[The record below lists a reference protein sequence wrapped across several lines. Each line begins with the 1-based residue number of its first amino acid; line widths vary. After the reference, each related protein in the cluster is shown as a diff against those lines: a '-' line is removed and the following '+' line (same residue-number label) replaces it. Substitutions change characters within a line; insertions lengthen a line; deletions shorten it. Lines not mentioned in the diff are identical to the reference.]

1 MGRGVAIVMRANLPY
16 GRMDSGAHG
25 DRMTHYIVHAM
36 VISNKRRDTSH
47 KHDLLDDNIYPC
59 HNNPSIKQS
68 WSTDMTRKKLSDQQV
83 LEIRQRAAE
92 GVTARTMAQELKV
105 SAETIRRIVRRET
118 RLTAEAEVGREMVE
132 ELEN

>member
-1 MGRGVAIVMRANLPY
+1 MGRGAAIIMRANLPY
-16 GRMDSGAHG
+16 GRMDSGPHG
-25 DRMTHYIVHAM
+25 GRMAHYIVHAM
-36 VISNKRRDTSH
+36 VISNKRDTSH
-47 KHDLLDDNIYPC
+47 KHNLLDDNTYPC
-59 HNNPSIKQS
+59 HNTPSIKQS
-68 WSTDMTRKKLSDQQV
+68 WSTDMTMKKLSDQQV

>member
-1 MGRGVAIVMRANLPY
+1 
-16 GRMDSGAHG
+16 
-25 DRMTHYIVHAM
+25 
-36 VISNKRRDTSH
+36 
-47 KHDLLDDNIYPC
+47 
-59 HNNPSIKQS
+59 
-68 WSTDMTRKKLSDQQV
+68 MTRKKLSDQQV

-118 RLTAEAEVGREMVE
+118 RLTAEAEVGRKMVE